1 MICLY
6 EYNETNFTFNGLGT
20 LEPIECSFSP
30 YINSPWSLKLTLP
43 VDPEGKSN
51 LIKNERLIKVTDID
65 CIEEQTSDYQLF
77 RICDFRKEQNLVY
90 VTALPVGLD
99 ARFDTFVDFLKLY
112 DKTAYSA
119 LTDINN
125 ISNKYTV
132 SGTGYIDSIYRSTEF
147 VNANLISILNGDKG
161 FVTTWDGE
169 ICYDNYNLKVNHR
182 LGTNATPIDVRYGKN
197 ITGMSYDLDAS
208 NVITRLYPK
217 AKSGEILNA
226 VAAYKLSNER
236 YVDAENA
243 SDYPIPHIY
252 YVETPS
258 SLVQLS
264 NDGSPEYE
272 MSSELYGTIQ
282 AYTANW
288 LKEAL
293 LEDSVYDGLLK
304 EIELDWILNN
314 YALKVENDGVEG
326 IVQYMWRKVITSN
339 DHNIISTTVRNL
351 IYNAMKAGFD
361 DVLKNTNSSFY
372 IGTAEKDWLTGTGG
386 PFYSYVWD
394 TNGDY
399 KLDAP
404 TGEYAW
410 AYTSSKWRQVND
422 QGYATGVTDS
432 ATWKWYKKKPNN
444 FKFYG
449 NKKKSRKLHDQWW
462 KINDVWYY
470 FEGNGK
476 GRKGSWLNS
485 TYYEYFDDAQID
497 WSGSDH
503 TLYEILIPVCLE
515 GEADLFELLYRQ
527 MTNYCYYLFQTDML
541 SYPTIKLDINMID
554 LSRTEEYKDFSYL
567 ERIHLG
573 NEVRVYNPRLMSEP
587 STVRVIG
594 LTYDVLRKMNTEIKI
609 GITESS
615 VINLLNSIGQDK
627 ETKYVAG
634 EGITIEN
641 NVISVNPPETPYMTN
656 FLVDGESVVRNH
668 VGYFDTE
675 GLGVSTVKV
684 LNGEDTPDHEDG
696 DDEDIYLL
704 MANMDDN
711 DFIVTG
717 TKGYGTMDD
726 AVITKVA
733 KNKFTAELSGIPTAY
748 AYSPEDE
755 IAIWL
760 GGLVE
765 GETYTANIKF
775 KFGSSTG
782 FYSGDNVITLGELG
796 SGNTTV
802 ITLARNRNEQTFSV
816 QFTAGQ
822 FNTIYFSFHS
832 VTDNVRMTATCT
844 CEITGTLKK
853 IKNVYYKIGEDWYK
867 DNNVRNVIDKDGNTL
882 VDENGVAQIPE
893 SASSVAELTDVEL
906 TNLADKEILEWDAN
920 AEKWKNVA
928 NSGGGGGGT
937 VMVRE
942 LEFIGNINFSRNTI
956 TDIPLNGHTLDEFD
970 YFYVDVTWAY
980 LGTSYSKVLN
990 ISEIQ
995 TDIYYTESDF
1005 YSSSIVGNFY
1015 FRKWSNTRATIHT
1028 PLSNVDSNGFTA
1040 RLYGGKYKDY
1050 IAPIIYSEEERE
1062 VGVWIDN
1069 KPLYAKT
1076 YPLSNGVYI
1085 SGSGTVLTSYID
1097 NQSVIDKFIQ
1107 ATGIYTSQPNACAS
1121 SVFLARSSG
1130 AIKAWCS
1137 EAGTFDYINI
1147 FYTKT
1152 TDVAGSGKYN
1162 TLGVPTV
1169 HYDASEQVIG
1179 TWFGKPLYQKTI
1191 VQNNIDVGYD
1201 STVHSEIA
1209 HGVAN
1214 FKEAHSLTI
1223 GCPILGICSGNTL
1236 WNANATI
1243 IASFRVN
1250 STNIYATGGSNHFGA
1265 VSDRYW
1271 YFTITYTKTTD

>member
-6 EYNETNFTFNGLGT
+6 EKNETNFTFNGLGT
-20 LEPIECSFSP
+20 LEPTECSFLPS
-30 YINSPWSLKLTLP
+30 INGVWSLKMTLP

-51 LIKNERLIKVTDID
+51 LIKNDRLIKVTDID

-77 RICDFRKEQNLVY
+77 RIYDFRKEQNYVT

-99 ARFDTFVDFLKLY
+99 ARFDTFVDSLKLY
-112 DKTAYSA
+112 NKTATAA
-119 LTDINN
+119 LSDINN

-132 SGTGYIDSIYRSTEF
+132 SGSGYESTVKSAEF
-147 VNANLISILNGDKG
+147 ENANIISILNGDES

-182 LGTNATPIDVRYGKN
+182 LGTNATPLDVRYGKN
-197 ITGMSYDLDAS
+197 IMGMSYDLDAS

-226 VAAYKLSNER
+226 VSDYKIANDR

-252 YVETPS
+252 YCEAPYN
-258 SLVQLS
+258 LVQLS
-264 NDGSPEYE
+264 DDGSHEYTKSLDLYE
-272 MSSELYGTIQ
+272 AVRELTSG
-282 AYTANW
+282 W
-288 LKEAL
+288 LRESL
-293 LEDSVYDGLLK
+293 LEDNVVGGLLH
-304 EIELDWILNN
+304 EIELGWIINN
-314 YALKVENDGVEG
+314 YALTTENDGVEG
-326 IVQYMWRKVITSN
+326 IVQYLWRNVIDMSRGFNNT
-339 DHNIISTTVRNL
+339 HNIISSAVKSL

-361 DVLKNTNSSFY
+361 NVLKNTSSMWY

-386 PFYSYVWD
+386 PFYSYEWD

-399 KLDAP
+399 KVKASSGD
-404 TGEYAW
+404 YVW
-410 AYTSSKWRQVND
+410 VYTASKWRQID
-422 QGYATGVTDS
+422 DDGYATGATDS
-432 ATWKWYKKKPNN
+432 AKWKWYKVKGKTY
-444 FKFYG
+444 KRYG
-449 NKKKSRKLHDQWW
+449 NKKKSRFLKDDQWW
-462 KINDVWYY
+462 QINDVWYR
-470 FEGNGK
+470 FTSGGQ
-476 GRKGSWLNS
+476 GIKGSGL
-485 TYYEYFDDAQID
+485 TQQFYPFFDIAEID
-497 WSGSDH
+497 YG
-503 TLYEILIPVCLE
+503 TE
-515 GEADLFELLYRQ
+515 GEADLFELLYTQ
-527 MTNYCYYLFQTDML
+527 MTVHCMYLFETDKL

-573 NEVRVYNPRLMSEP
+573 NEVRVYNPRLMPEP

-641 NVISVNPPETPYMTN
+641 NVIKVNPPETPYMTD
-656 FLVDGESVVRNH
+656 FLINGESVVRNH
-668 VGYFDTE
+668 IGYFDTE
-675 GLGVSTVKV
+675 GLGISSVEV

-733 KNKFTAELSGIPTAY
+733 KNKFTAELSGTPTAY
-748 AYSPEDE
+748 AYTPEDE

-775 KFGSSTG
+775 QFGSSTG
-782 FYSGDNVITLGELG
+782 FYSGTNYIDLGEHG
-796 SGNTTV
+796 SESATRVN
-802 ITLARNRNEQTFSV
+802 LSNNRNEQTYSV

-822 FNTIYFSFHS
+822 FNTVYFGFHA

-867 DNNVRNVIDKDGNTL
+867 DNSVRNVIDKDGNTL
-882 VDENGVAQIPE
+882 VDEDGVVQIPE

-906 TNLADKEILEWDAN
+906 TNLADKEILEWDAD

-928 NSGGGGGGT
+928 NSGGGGGGS

-942 LEFIGNINFSRNTI
+942 LEYIGSVTFQRSSI

-980 LGTSYSKVLN
+980 QGTSYSKVLN

-1050 IAPIIYSEEERE
+1050 IAPIIYSEEEIK
-1062 VGVWIDN
+1062 VGVWRDN
-1069 KPLYAKT
+1069 KPIYAKT
-1076 YPLSNGVYI
+1076 FDLGSLTNIPYSSWYQSSI
-1085 SGSGTVLTSYID
+1085 SSTDFDKIIRVEGWHEDGTFYGDLMGDPTVNNHANLGLQTTRNGTVS
-1097 NQSVIDKFIQ
+1097 K
-1107 ATGIYTSQPNACAS
+1107 
-1121 SVFLARSSG
+1121 ARWV
-1130 AIKAWCS
+1130 AV
-1137 EAGTFDYINI
+1137 Y
-1147 FYTKT
+1147 YTKLS
-1152 TDVAGSGKYN
+1152 DVAGSGNYN

-1169 HYDASEQVIG
+1169 HYTTDEQVIG
-1179 TWFGKPLYQKTI
+1179 TFLGKTLYQKMFDWSSSPVNIPSTWSVTTI
-1191 VQNNIDVGYD
+1191 DSSNIERVIECKGH
-1201 STVHSEIA
+1201 HSD
-1209 HGVAN
+1209 GT
-1214 FKEAHSLTI
+1214 F
-1223 GCPILGICSGNTL
+1223 
-1236 WNANATI
+1236 
-1243 IASFRVN
+1243 
-1250 STNIYATGGSNHFGA
+1250 
-1265 VSDRYW
+1265 
-1271 YFTITYTKTTD
+1271 